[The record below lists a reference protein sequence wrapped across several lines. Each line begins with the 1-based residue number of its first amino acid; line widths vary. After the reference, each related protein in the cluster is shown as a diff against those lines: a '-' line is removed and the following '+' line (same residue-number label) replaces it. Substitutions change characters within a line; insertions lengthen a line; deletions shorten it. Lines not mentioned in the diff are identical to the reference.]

1 MDYIKDRILTG
12 IQSTGLPHLG
22 NLLSVIL
29 PTIDLANN
37 KSLNPVFISIA
48 NLHSLTNI
56 KNISFI
62 KKYIYNILA
71 TWLAC
76 GLNTNKAIIYKQSDI
91 PEVTEL
97 AWYLSCFFKYK
108 RLTLV
113 HSFKDKINNNMQSI
127 NVGVLTYPMLMAAD
141 ILLYNA
147 KIIPV
152 GKDQLQHIEIT
163 RKVAKNFNRIMG
175 KTFILPTAL
184 TNENTMYVTGTDG
197 KKMSKSKN
205 NIINVFISNEILKKQ
220 IQNIR
225 TDNKSFQSSKDPN
238 TNIIFSIYKLLASKK
253 SINEIKNKYLNGNY
267 GYFEAKN
274 DLYQCI
280 LNRFSNERKLFN
292 TLIKEKLFLDKIL
305 NNGAEKARE
314 IAIKNIS
321 NIRNILGLK

>member
-1 MDYIKDRILTG
+1 MNNNRILTG
-12 IQSTGLPHLG
+12 IQSTGFPHLG

-29 PTIDLANN
+29 PTIDLAN
-37 KSLNPVFISIA
+37 KSLIPIFISIA

-56 KNISFI
+56 KNII
-62 KKYIYNILA
+62 NNKDYIYNILA
-71 TWLAC
+71 TWIAC
-76 GLNTNKAIIYKQSDI
+76 GLNINKAIIYKQSDI

-113 HSFKDKINNNMQSI
+113 HSFKDKINTLQDI
-127 NVGVLTYPMLMAAD
+127 NVGLFTYPMLMAAD

-163 RKVAKNFNRIMG
+163 RKVARNFNRIMG
-175 KTFILPTAL
+175 KTFVLPIAL
-184 TNENTMYVTGTDG
+184 TNVNTMYVPGTDG

-205 NIINVFISNEILKKQ
+205 NIINVFISNKILKKQ
-220 IQNIR
+220 IENIH
-225 TDNKSFQSSKDPN
+225 TDNKSIQSSKDPN
-238 TNIIFSIYKLLASKK
+238 TNIIYSIYKLLVSEKLA
-253 SINEIKNKYLNGNY
+253 NEIKNKYLNGNY

-280 LNRFSNERKLFN
+280 LNRFYNERKLFN
-292 TLIKEKLFLDKIL
+292 SIINDKLYLDKIL
-305 NNGAEKARE
+305 NNRAEKARE
-314 IAIKNIS
+314 IAHLNIS
-321 NIRNILGLK
+321 NIRNILRLK

>member
-1 MDYIKDRILTG
+1 MNNNRILTG

-29 PTIDLANN
+29 PTIDLAN
-37 KSLNPVFISIA
+37 KSLIPIFISIA

-56 KNISFI
+56 KNII
-62 KKYIYNILA
+62 NNKDYIYNILA
-71 TWLAC
+71 TWIAC
-76 GLNTNKAIIYKQSDI
+76 GLNINKAIIYKQSDI

-113 HSFKDKINNNMQSI
+113 HSFKDKINTLQDI
-127 NVGVLTYPMLMAAD
+127 NVGLFTYPMLMAAD

-163 RKVAKNFNRIMG
+163 RKVARNFNRIMG
-175 KTFILPTAL
+175 KTFVLPIAL
-184 TNENTMYVTGTDG
+184 TNVKTMYVKGTDG

-205 NIINVFISNEILKKQ
+205 NIINVFISNKILKKQ
-220 IQNIR
+220 IENIH
-225 TDNKSFQSSKDPN
+225 TDNKSIQSSKDPN
-238 TNIIFSIYKLLASKK
+238 TNIIYSIYKLLVSEKLA
-253 SINEIKNKYLNGNY
+253 NEIKNKYLNGNY

-280 LNRFSNERKLFN
+280 LNRFYNERKLFN
-292 TLIKEKLFLDKIL
+292 SIINDKLYLDKIL

-314 IAIKNIS
+314 IAHLNIS
-321 NIRNILGLK
+321 NIRNILRLK

>member
-1 MDYIKDRILTG
+1 MNNNRILTG

-29 PTIDLANN
+29 PTIDLAN
-37 KSLNPVFISIA
+37 KSLIPIFISIA

-56 KNISFI
+56 KNII
-62 KKYIYNILA
+62 NNKDYIYNILA
-71 TWLAC
+71 TWIAC
-76 GLNTNKAIIYKQSDI
+76 GLNINKAIIYKQSDI

-113 HSFKDKINNNMQSI
+113 HSFKDKINTLQDI
-127 NVGVLTYPMLMAAD
+127 NVGLFTYPMLMAAD

-163 RKVAKNFNRIMG
+163 RKVARNFNRIMG
-175 KTFILPTAL
+175 KTFVLPIAL
-184 TNENTMYVTGTDG
+184 TNVNTMYVTGTDG

-205 NIINVFISNEILKKQ
+205 NIINVFISNKILKKQ
-220 IQNIR
+220 IENIH
-225 TDNKSFQSSKDPN
+225 TDNKSIQSSKDPN
-238 TNIIFSIYKLLASKK
+238 TNIIYSIYKLLVSEKLA
-253 SINEIKNKYLNGNY
+253 NEIKNKYLNGNY

-280 LNRFSNERKLFN
+280 LNRFYNERKLFN
-292 TLIKEKLFLDKIL
+292 SIINDKLYLDKIL

-314 IAIKNIS
+314 IAHLNIS
-321 NIRNILGLK
+321 NIRNILRLK

>member
-37 KSLNPVFISIA
+37 KSLTPVFISIA

-56 KNISFI
+56 KNIS

-127 NVGVLTYPMLMAAD
+127 NVGVFTYPMLMAAD

-280 LNRFSNERKLFN
+280 LNRFYNERKLFN
-292 TLIKEKLFLDKIL
+292 TIIKEKLFLDKIL

-314 IAIKNIS
+314 IALKNIS